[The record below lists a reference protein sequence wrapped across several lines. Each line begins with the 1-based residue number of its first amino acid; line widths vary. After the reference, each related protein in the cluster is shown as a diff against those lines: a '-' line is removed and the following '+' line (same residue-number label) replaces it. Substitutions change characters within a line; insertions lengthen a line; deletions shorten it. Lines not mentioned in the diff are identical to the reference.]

1 LATAH
6 QDRTGIIR
14 RLAGK
19 RLVRYDARLD
29 SFPESQ
35 KMPPQTAVLP

>member
-1 LATAH
+1 LATAY
-6 QDRTGIIR
+6 QDRAGIIG

-29 SFPESQ
+29 SFLESDE
-35 KMPPQTAVLP
+35 MPLPTAVMP